1 MEWINSFSSL
11 RKNFVYVNNLT
22 KVLLKV
28 LRTVVQEQKLTKLVL
43 VKVLLQKNLIKKL
56 QKVSS
61 PFLLVSDCMNL
72 RHIKIAAIVI
82 SCNDVTNHQTTNEN
96 AVLATRVTWL
106 IGYLEPLGLLRIHV
120 APHGELVKV
129 SSQRLPFHFDCFE
142 KIKILKL
149 M

>member
-1 MEWINSFSSL
+1 MKWINSFSSL
-11 RKNFVYVNNLT
+11 RKNFVYVNCLT

-61 PFLLVSDCMNL
+61 PFVLVMNL

-129 SSQRLPFHFDCFE
+129 SSQRLQFHFDCFD